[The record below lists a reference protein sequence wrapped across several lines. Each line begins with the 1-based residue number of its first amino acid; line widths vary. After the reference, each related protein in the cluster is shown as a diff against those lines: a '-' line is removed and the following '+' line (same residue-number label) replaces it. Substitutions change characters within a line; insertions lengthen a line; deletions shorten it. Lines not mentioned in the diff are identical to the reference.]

1 MKRVRIISAT
11 RYSELHF
18 RRYSKLGVALQKI
31 SYDPNICISI
41 LYQNCM
47 PNGVGLAELFNQYLH
62 PQYEK
67 EILLFVHDDVYIDDF
82 FLSFRLNEAIARY
95 DVIGVAGNR
104 TLPSP
109 EISWVLD
116 RNLADGFYWQAKEK
130 LSGAVAH
137 FNSAGERVSQYGDVP
152 SDCRL
157 IDGCF
162 MAVNAER
169 VLASGARFDKQFK
182 FHFYDLDFCRTCDQN
197 GLKIGTWPIAVTH
210 DSGGAFGSEAWEHAC
225 KDYFAKW
232 YPDQPVPHFSD
243 AEQTAPSS
251 IPESSGQCG
260 VSEQRSAVNSN
271 ASITNPNF
279 GPISG

>member
-18 RRYSKLGVALQKI
+18 NRYSKLGIALQKI

-41 LYQNCM
+41 KFENCL
-47 PNGVGLAELFNQYLH
+47 PNGQGLGQIFNQYLH

-82 FLSFRLNEAIARY
+82 FLSFRLNEAIAHY
-95 DVIGVAGNR
+95 DVVGVAGNR

-109 EISWVLD
+109 EISWILD
-116 RNLADGFYWQAKEK
+116 RNMAGGFYWQAKEK

-137 FNSAGERVSQYGDVP
+137 FKPEGEAVSQYGAVP
-152 SDCRL
+152 SVCRL

-162 MAVNAER
+162 MAINTER
-169 VLASGARFDKQFK
+169 VLAQRARFDEQFK
-182 FHFYDLDFCRTCDQN
+182 FHFYDLDFCRSCDQK

-210 DSGGAFGSEAWEHAC
+210 DSGGAFGSEAWESAC
-225 KDYFAKW
+225 QEYFAKW
-232 YPDQPVPHFSD
+232 YPDHAAPVFSGPGD
-243 AEQTAPSS
+243 ERLRSESQSLPPS
-251 IPESSGQCG
+251 
-260 VSEQRSAVNSN
+260 
-271 ASITNPNF
+271 
-279 GPISG
+279 